1 MNINTHTM
9 FYVYKYLREDGT
21 PYYIGK
27 GSGERAYKKWGKK
40 DVKPPEDTARIV
52 IVENNLTEEQAF
64 DLEKKLIAE
73 YGRKDLG
80 TGILYNRTDG
90 GDGSSGHKTSGWKW
104 SEESRAK
111 RRGAGNPA
119 YGKPSS
125 QRQKET
131 ASSVHTGRTH
141 SEESKLK
148 RSEVL
153 TGREILWSDKI
164 SASLKG
170 RKQDPEVVARRA
182 ESCRKAWALKKQIN
196 N

>member
-1 MNINTHTM
+1 ML
-9 FYVYKYLREDGT
+9 FR
-21 PYYIGK
+21 
-27 GSGERAYKKWGKK
+27 SKK
-40 DVKPPEDTARIV
+40 DTKPPKDPTRIV
-52 IVENNLTEEQAF
+52 IVENNLTEDQAF
-64 DLEKKLIAE
+64 ELEKKLIAE

-80 TGILYNRTDG
+80 TGILYNRTEG

-104 SEESRAK
+104 SEEAKAK

-119 YGKPSS
+119 FGKPSS
-125 QRQKET
+125 QKQKEI

-141 SEESKLK
+141 SEESKVK

-153 TGREILWSDKI
+153 AGREILWANKI
-164 SASLKG
+164 SEALKG

>member
-1 MNINTHTM
+1 MNINTYTM

-40 DVKPPEDTARIV
+40 DIKPPEDAARIV

-64 DLEKKLIAE
+64 NLEKKLIAE
-73 YGRKDLG
+73 YGRRDLG
-80 TGILYNRTDG
+80 TGILYNRTEG

-104 SEESRAK
+104 SEEAKAK
-111 RRGAGNPA
+111 RRGPGNPA
-119 YGKPSS
+119 FGKPSS
-125 QRQKET
+125 QRQKEI
-131 ASSVHTGRTH
+131 ASSVHAGRTH
-141 SEESKLK
+141 SKESKVK
-148 RSEVL
+148 RSKAL
-153 TGREILWSDKI
+153 TGREILWANKI
-164 SASLKG
+164 SESLKG

-182 ESCRKAWALKKQIN
+182 ESCRVAWAKKQIN